1 MGLRLRIV
9 HDSCDVAA
17 AVIGD
22 VGKEHLMKRR
32 RIVVVL
38 SFAFAF
44 ANQKGAAIAAGKSAV
59 IADVK

>member
-9 HDSCDVAA
+9 HYSCDVAA

-22 VGKEHLMKRR
+22 VGKEHLMKKR

-44 ANQKGAAIAAGKSAV
+44 ANQKGTAIVAGKSVV